1 MMRFKL
7 SQKSGLYNYSVN
19 ILLGQKNKIDFLNY
33 GLKISY
39 IYKKMVFISA
49 MKSNDNDNFVDIA
62 KKRRRNRYNLLIYNL
77 PHTDKKI
84 RHLMN
89 ILRENII

>member
-1 MMRFKL
+1 
-7 SQKSGLYNYSVN
+7 
-19 ILLGQKNKIDFLNY
+19 
-33 GLKISY
+33 
-39 IYKKMVFISA
+39 MVFISA